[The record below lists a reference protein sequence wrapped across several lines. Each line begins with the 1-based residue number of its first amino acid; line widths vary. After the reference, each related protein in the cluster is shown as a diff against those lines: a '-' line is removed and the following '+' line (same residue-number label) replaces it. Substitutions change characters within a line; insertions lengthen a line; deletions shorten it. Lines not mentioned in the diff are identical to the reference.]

1 MIYLKEI
8 GLDGVDYD
16 YVTWDWDK
24 QLVIYLWVIYK
35 AMLFY

>member
-1 MIYLKEI
+1 
-8 GLDGVDYD
+8 VDYD

-35 AMLFY
+35 AMLFYWVAIGL